1 VRHHTY
7 MSSKL
12 IASESAPLR
21 RRARPAGANRAER
34 RHAEIVAAA
43 IKLFSERGYSAT
55 SINDI
60 GEEVG
65 LLAGSLYYHIRSKED
80 LLYEILLELHTFAL
94 DEMTRVDAAG
104 GDPLERLRRLLR
116 NHVIHHDALR
126 IRLFDVEFRH
136 LDQERHAQILSM
148 RKKYHDYVIK
158 LIRKAQAEGLCDTNV
173 NPNAT
178 GLAILGLVNSMPQWF
193 SSSGKISI
201 EQMADAVDRLVV
213 GGLGAKPD

>member
-1 VRHHTY
+1 

-12 IASESAPLR
+12 IDSNSAPLR

-104 GDPLERLRRLLR
+104 GNPLERLRRLVR

-173 NPNAT
+173 NPNAI